1 MKAAALIIGNGNY
14 PKSKIRNPKN
24 DATDLS
30 NVLSSLGFHV
40 DTCIDATVEEMDS
53 SLNELAVELEGYDV
67 GLFFFAG
74 HGLQISGENYLAAI
88 NTNFTKELDVKY
100 SSLALN
106 KIIETM
112 EKSQVRTIIIILD
125 ACRNNP
131 FERAWNRSIETRGLA
146 PVYAPKGTIIAFA
159 TSPGETAS
167 DGSGRNGAYTSGL
180 LQHITD
186 MDIPIEELFKRV
198 RNTVSTITDGKQT
211 SWEHTSLM
219 GSFYFNTSF
228 PDSRKI
234 TVYSDSTI
242 KDASFTC
249 NAANKCH
256 DVIRELKSLNYYRQ
270 NPAISK
276 LSRLDLSGFD
286 KNTLFVLGRNIYQSA
301 CGGSN
306 SAAIYLQDISSR
318 LAEYGSEI
326 SFHVVNGMLFE
337 VYFDSNGNFR
347 SQAKYGMFNELMRL
361 EDVPEYRD
369 SFSFIHGKLL
379 DYMHLVFYMPGLKRD
394 VVVNICTT
402 QNEDNETVLK
412 SVSWEDHNIFSI
424 GEAYSSS
431 KLTKRM
437 LYQELTC
444 AQFIL
449 KLAEKMAT
457 PICRLITKFYPDL
470 SDEVTIHAP
479 YDFTVRKP

>member
-14 PKSKIRNPKN
+14 PKSKLKNPKN

-30 NVLSSLGFHV
+30 KVLSSLGFHV
-40 DTCIDATVEEMDS
+40 DTCIDATVEEMDK
-53 SLNELAVELEGYDV
+53 SLHEFAEELEGYDV

-74 HGLQISGENYLAAI
+74 HGLQIAGENYLAAI
-88 NTNFTKELDVKY
+88 NTNSAKELDAKY

-112 EKSQVRTIIIILD
+112 EKSQVRTTIIILD

-180 LQHITD
+180 LQHISD

-198 RNTVSTITDGKQT
+198 RNTVSTITEGEQT

-234 TVYSDSTI
+234 PVYSDSTI
-242 KDASFTC
+242 KDAYFTC
-249 NAANKCH
+249 SAADKCH
-256 DVIRELKSLNYYRQ
+256 NVIRELKSHDWYRQ
-270 NPAISK
+270 NPAISR
-276 LSRLDLSGFD
+276 LSCLDLSEFD

-306 SAAIYLQDISSR
+306 IAAIYVQNISSR
-318 LAEYGSEI
+318 LAEYRARI
-326 SFHVVNGMLFE
+326 SFHIVNGMLFE

-347 SQAKYGMFNELMRL
+347 SQAKYGMFNELMQL
-361 EDVPEYRD
+361 ENVSEYRD

-379 DYMHLVFYMPGLKRD
+379 DYMHLIFYMPGLKRD
-394 VVVNICTT
+394 VVVNISTT
-402 QNEDNETVLK
+402 QNEDNEAVLK
-412 SVSWEDHNIFSI
+412 SVTYEDHNIFTI
-424 GEAYSSS
+424 DEAYSTSNS
-431 KLTKRM
+431 RKRI

-444 AQFIL
+444 AKFISD
-449 KLAEKMAT
+449 LAENWLLQLT
-457 PICRLITKFYPDL
+457 D
-470 SDEVTIHAP
+470 
-479 YDFTVRKP
+479 